1 MADLQLFKKNK
12 RAKATLTTT
21 KSGQNYLQITL
32 DYNNKNWSLTKR
44 LLRHI
49 NESCSTKK
57 VNCSIT
63 DNKIVLLMIL
73 KVSLIRPVYQKNL
86 SEMLIRNTI
95 LPKPNEND
103 HERIV
108 RTYQFRDQA
117 SKDDKLL
124 AMGEFMRNVFI
135 GQRKP
140 NFFNN
145 REILYPYETK
155 PIAIRGLSICE
166 RILQKL
172 IQRLKQREALRKQLD
187 DVYVHTW
194 SGDNLIQLD
203 YDSVMEISDYL
214 ENEDLE
220 NFVKAFGGWE

>member
-124 AMGEFMRNVFI
+124 AMGEFMWNVFI
-135 GQRKP
+135 SQRKP

-145 REILYPYETK
+145 REVLYPHETK

-166 RILQKL
+166 RILQKV

-187 DVYVHTW
+187 YVYVHTW
-194 SGDNLIQLD
+194 SGDNLIHLD
-203 YDSVMEISDYL
+203 YDSVMEVCDYL
-214 ENEDLE
+214 DNEDLE
-220 NFVKAFGGWE
+220 NFVKAFESLE